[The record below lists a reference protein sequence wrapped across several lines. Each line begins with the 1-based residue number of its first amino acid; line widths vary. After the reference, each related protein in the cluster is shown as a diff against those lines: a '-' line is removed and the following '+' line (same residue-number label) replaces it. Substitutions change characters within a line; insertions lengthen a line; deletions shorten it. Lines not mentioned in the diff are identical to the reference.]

1 MSYKIQKTKTN
12 LTNKQSGFTLI
23 ELVAVIVLVGILAT
37 ASVQFIGFGTQI
49 YIQANDRQ
57 LTLSKSRFAIERM
70 TREIRGAI
78 PNSVRVSD
86 DNRCI
91 EFAPIKAS
99 GAYRD
104 DSAAVVPPI
113 SPDSGTE
120 MQVVSWL
127 GDYDVGDRVYI
138 YPTKVKEDSEDLT
151 DPTESDIYNDS
162 SSKLGF
168 LDGTVTGT
176 SPELT
181 LTFDANISFEEHSP
195 KRRYYTADE
204 SINYC
209 FIPNGSNH
217 DLYRFISN
225 AFDEDQSE
233 PTIATGVLMAEGL
246 SNNVSDD
253 VTKPFDIS
261 KPTLNRNSV
270 VNLYLEFNANLD
282 ENMFFNHKVHIPN
295 VP

>member
-1 MSYKIQKTKTN
+1 MSYKTQDTN
-12 LTNKQSGFTLI
+12 LKPNPTNNQSGFTLI

-37 ASVQFIGFGTQI
+37 ASVQFISFGTQI
-49 YIQANDRQ
+49 YVEANDRQ
-57 LTLSKSRFAIERM
+57 LTLSKSRFVIERM

-86 DNRCI
+86 NNRCI
-91 EFAPIKAS
+91 EFTPIKAS

-120 MQVVSWL
+120 MQVVGWL
-127 GDYDVGDRVYI
+127 GDYEAGDRVYI
-138 YPTKVKEDSEDLT
+138 YPT
-151 DPTESDIYNDS
+151 S
-162 SSKLGF
+162 SSDVYSESSGKLGT
-168 LDGTVTGT
+168 LEETSGT

-181 LTFDANISFEEHSP
+181 VTFDENISFTEHSP
-195 KRRYYTADE
+195 KRRYYTADH

-209 FIPNGSNH
+209 FIGNGAEY
-217 DLYRFISN
+217 DLYRFTKTDFAN
-225 AFDEDQSE
+225 TQSE
-233 PTIATGVLMAEGL
+233 PDSATGVLMAEGL
-246 SNNVSDD
+246 SNDLTDSVDH
-253 VTKPFDIS
+253 PFDIS
-261 KPTLNRNSV
+261 TVTLNRNAV

-282 ENMFFNHKVHIPN
+282 ESMFFNHEVHIPN